1 MELSIIITIIGMLLT
16 FMVNI
21 SIVAYVFGKQV
32 QSGAGLKESI
42 KAAVKAAAE
51 AAQLVSRIEEKN
63 HAQMLDLSSRLARI
77 GGIISKDYNSKGVAW
92 DK

>member
-1 MELSIIITIIGMLLT
+1 MEVSIIITIVGMLLT

-32 QSGAGLKESI
+32 QSGADPKESI

-63 HAQMLDLSSRLARI
+63 HAKMLGLSTRLPRI
-77 GGIISKDYNSKGVAW
+77 EGIISKDYNSKVVAW